1 VTKEAVSI
9 RDLNYSYPDG
19 TVALEDINI
28 TIEEGERIA
37 IIGQNG
43 AGKTT
48 LFLHLNGTIK
58 SHNNNVVIFGK
69 DIGQM
74 KSKERIE
81 KVGIVFQDPD
91 DQLFMPTIFDD
102 VAFGP
107 INMGLDED
115 EVERRVRSALATVG
129 LTGFEDRVPHHLS
142 YGQKKRAALAAVLS
156 MEPRILVLDEPTA
169 NLDPRNRISLIRLI
183 NNLNRN
189 KGTTTIVAM
198 HDVNAVSQLADRIYV
213 LNKRMVADGSPTEI
227 FMDFDLLREN
237 NLDAPDVFR
246 LFNVLS
252 CFGFNCES
260 LPLSIDDAVEVLTKT
275 IEGNGKHIHLH
286 IHEHTHEDLKDIM
299 HRYDHHAEPSK

>member
-1 VTKEAVSI
+1 MTKEVVSI

-28 TIEEGERIA
+28 TIEEGEKIA

-48 LFLHLNGTIK
+48 LFLHLNGIIK
-58 SHNNNVVIFGK
+58 SCDNNVVIFGK

-81 KVGIVFQDPD
+81 KVGVVFQDPD

-115 EVERRVRSALATVG
+115 EVKRRVRSALATVG

-169 NLDPRNRISLIRLI
+169 NLDPMNRASLIELI
-183 NNLNRN
+183 NDLNRD
-189 KGTTTIVAM
+189 KGITTIVAM

-213 LNKRMVADGSPTEI
+213 LNKRMVADGPPTEI

-237 NLDAPDVFR
+237 NLDAPDVFK

-260 LPLSIDDAVEVLTKT
+260 LPLSIDEAVEVLTKT
-275 IEGNGKHIHLH
+275 IEGNGKHVHLH
-286 IHEHTHEDLKDIM
+286 IHEHTHEDLEVLM
-299 HRYDHHAEPSK
+299 HRYNHHHHHR

>member
-1 VTKEAVSI
+1 MTKEAVSI

-28 TIEEGERIA
+28 TIEEGEKIA

-48 LFLHLNGTIK
+48 LFLHLNGIIK
-58 SHNNNVVIFGK
+58 SCDNNVVIFGK

-81 KVGIVFQDPD
+81 KVGVVFQDPD

-115 EVERRVRSALATVG
+115 EVKRRVRSALATVG

-169 NLDPRNRISLIRLI
+169 NLDPMNRASLIELI
-183 NNLNRN
+183 NDLNRD
-189 KGTTTIVAM
+189 KGITTIVAM

-213 LNKRMVADGSPTEI
+213 LNKRMVADGPPTEI

-237 NLDAPDVFR
+237 NLDAPDVFK

-260 LPLSIDDAVEVLTKT
+260 LPLSIDEAVEVLTKT
-275 IEGNGKHIHLH
+275 IEGNGKHVHLH
-286 IHEHTHEDLKDIM
+286 IHEHTHEDLEVLM
-299 HRYDHHAEPSK
+299 HRYNHHHHHR

>member
-1 VTKEAVSI
+1 MTKEVVSI

-28 TIEEGERIA
+28 TIEEGEKIA

-48 LFLHLNGTIK
+48 LFLHLNGIIK
-58 SHNNNVVIFGK
+58 SCDNNVVIFGK

-81 KVGIVFQDPD
+81 KVGVVFQDPD

-115 EVERRVRSALATVG
+115 EVKRRVRSALATVG

-169 NLDPRNRISLIRLI
+169 NLDPMNRASLIELI
-183 NNLNRN
+183 NDLNRD
-189 KGTTTIVAM
+189 KGITTIVAM

-213 LNKRMVADGSPTEI
+213 LNKRMVADGPPTEI

-237 NLDAPDVFR
+237 NLDAPDVFK

-260 LPLSIDDAVEVLTKT
+260 LPLSIDEAVEVLTKT
-275 IEGNGKHIHLH
+275 IEGNGKHVHLH
-286 IHEHTHEDLKDIM
+286 IHEHTHEDLEVLM
-299 HRYDHHAEPSK
+299 HRYNHHHHHHR

>member
-1 VTKEAVSI
+1 MTKEAVSI

-19 TVALEDINI
+19 TAALEDINI

-48 LFLHLNGTIK
+48 LFLHLNGIIK
-58 SHNNNVVIFGK
+58 SHDNNVVIFGK
-69 DIGQM
+69 NIEQM

-81 KVGIVFQDPD
+81 KVGVVFQDPD

-115 EVERRVRSALATVG
+115 EVDRRVRSALATVG

-142 YGQKKRAALAAVLS
+142 YGQKKRATLAAVLS

-169 NLDPRNRISLIRLI
+169 NLDPRNRASLIELI
-183 NNLNRN
+183 NDLNRD
-189 KGTTTIVAM
+189 KGITTIVAM

-213 LNKRMVADGSPTEI
+213 LNKRMVADGPPTEI

-237 NLDAPDVFR
+237 NLDAPDVFK
-246 LFNVLS
+246 LFNVLR

-260 LPLSIDDAVEVLTKT
+260 LPLSIDEAVEVLTKT
-275 IEGNGKHIHLH
+275 IEGNEKHVHLH
-286 IHEHTHEDLKDIM
+286 IHEHTHEDLEVLM
-299 HRYDHHAEPSK
+299 HRYDHHHHHHG

>member
-1 VTKEAVSI
+1 MTKEVVSI

-28 TIEEGERIA
+28 TIEEGEKIA

-48 LFLHLNGTIK
+48 LFLHLNGIIK
-58 SHNNNVVIFGK
+58 SCDNNVVIFGK

-81 KVGIVFQDPD
+81 KVGVVFQDPD

-115 EVERRVRSALATVG
+115 EVKRRVRSALATVG

-169 NLDPRNRISLIRLI
+169 NLDPMNRASLIELI
-183 NNLNRN
+183 NDLNRD
-189 KGTTTIVAM
+189 KGITTIVAM

-213 LNKRMVADGSPTEI
+213 LNKRMVADGPPTEI

-237 NLDAPDVFR
+237 NLDAPDVFK

-260 LPLSIDDAVEVLTKT
+260 LPLSIDEAVEVLTKT
-275 IEGNGKHIHLH
+275 IEGNGKHVHLH
-286 IHEHTHEDLKDIM
+286 IHEHTHEDLEVLM
-299 HRYDHHAEPSK
+299 HRYNHHHHR